1 MSFTSV
7 LVANRGEIAVRVIRS
22 AKKLGYQ
29 TIAVYSDADR
39 SAMHVKMADRA
50 IRLGE
55 GPPRD
60 SYLAIEK
67 VVSAAKS
74 CGRVAV
80 HPGYGFL
87 SENAAFA
94 RAVTDAG
101 LVFIGPP
108 ASAVEAMGDK
118 AQSKKRMIAAGVPC
132 VPGYH
137 GDDQSDA
144 CLAEEAKKIGFPVM
158 VKASAGGGGRGMR
171 LVTSDVGLEDSIR
184 SARSEAESSFGN
196 GTLLL
201 EKAVVGARHVEIQ
214 VFGDTHGTVVHLGE
228 RDCSIQRRNQKVVEE
243 APSPAVDDALRI
255 AMGNAAVLA
264 ARAVDYVGA
273 GTVEFLLGEDGA
285 FYFLEMNTRLQ
296 VEHPVTELVYGVDL
310 VEWQLRIAAGERIP
324 ISQEMLLACRQGHAI
339 EVRLCAEN
347 TDFIPDTGT
356 VLRFAAP
363 TGEGVRMD
371 TFLEDGVVI
380 SPFYDSL
387 LGKLIAYGA
396 DREEARR
403 RLSTAL
409 AHTTVLGVT
418 TNRDFL
424 AAIVSTERFASGKF
438 STAFLEHESLK
449 PDPALDTRHLAL
461 AALTFCLAE
470 AEALRVRT
478 GFCEQLAFFDSAELA
493 ATPLLLG
500 SHRAHV
506 RRRRE
511 GFRVDIA
518 GQSFG
523 WSAHVEGEIV
533 RYVEDGLERT
543 LRFVR
548 DGDELFMDAEG
559 RISRITDRTY
569 AAVAGTEASDGAV
582 RAPGAGKLLRLNVAV
597 GAAVEKGAT
606 LAVVESMKLEIELK
620 APRTGTVSAVHVAA
634 GDQVKAGKVL
644 LEVKAVE
651 EGTRA

>member
-22 AKKLGYQ
+22 AKKLGYT
-29 TIAVYSDADR
+29 TIAVYSDPDR
-39 SAMHVKMADRA
+39 NAMHVKMADRA
-50 IRLGE
+50 AYLGE
-55 GPPRD
+55 GPPRE
-60 SYLAIEK
+60 SYLAIDK
-67 VVSAAKS
+67 VVNAAKS
-74 CGRVAV
+74 FGKVAV

-94 RAVTDAG
+94 RAIDDAG

-118 AQSKKRMIAAGVPC
+118 AASKKRMIAAGVPC
-132 VPGYH
+132 VPGYL
-137 GDDQSDA
+137 GDDQSDSR
-144 CLAEEAKKIGFPVM
+144 LAEEAQKIGFPVM

-171 LVTSDVGLEDSIR
+171 LVTSDAGLEDSIR
-184 SARSEAESSFGN
+184 SARSEAESAFGN

-214 VFGDTHGTVVHLGE
+214 VFGDTHGNVVHFGE

-243 APSPAVDDALRI
+243 APSPAVDDKLRI
-255 AMGNAAVLA
+255 AMGNAAVAA

-310 VEWQLRIAAGERIP
+310 VEWQLRIAAGEKLP
-324 ISQEMLLACRQGHAI
+324 LSQEAILARKKGHAI

-347 TDFIPDTGT
+347 ADFIPDTGT
-356 VLRFAAP
+356 VLRYAP
-363 TGEGVRMD
+363 PSGEGVRMD
-371 TFLEDGVVI
+371 TFLEDGTVI

-387 LGKLIAYGA
+387 LGKLIAFGD

-403 RLSTAL
+403 RLSAAL
-409 AHTTVLGVT
+409 AHTSVLGVT

-424 AAIVSTERFASGKF
+424 AAIIDTERFASGKF
-438 STAFLEHESLK
+438 STAFLTNEKITLA
-449 PDPALDTRHLAL
+449 PADRFTAL
-461 AALTFCLAE
+461 GALTFCLAE
-470 AEALRVRT
+470 AEALRVRN
-478 GFCEQLAFFDSAELA
+478 GFCEELTFFDSAELA
-493 ATPLLLG
+493 ATPLMLG
-500 SHRAHV
+500 TQRVHV
-506 RRRRE
+506 RKQN
-511 GFRVDIA
+511 GAFKVDI
-518 GQSFG
+518 GGTSFV
-523 WSAHVEGEIV
+523 WSAHIEGEIV
-533 RYVEDGLERT
+533 RYVEDGKERT
-543 LRFVR
+543 LRFAR
-548 DGDELFMDAEG
+548 AGDQMWIDAEG
-559 RISRITDRTY
+559 RITSLTDRTY
-569 AAVAGTEASDGAV
+569 APVAGSEAGDGAV

-597 GAAVEKGAT
+597 GAAVDKGAT

-644 LEVKAVE
+644 FEVKE
-651 EGTRA
+651 EGTSS